1 MVSKVCCA
9 PTVLSARCSLGAGR
23 PQHPRG
29 TVRNTS
35 YPHVVVLGI
44 RSLLP
49 SRLARKEQEGR
60 RKLDAR
66 TELGNLILI
75 NEPALRVS

>member
-1 MVSKVCCA
+1 MISKVCCA
-9 PTVLSARCSLGAGR
+9 PTVLSAHCSLGAGR

-44 RSLLP
+44 RSLP
-49 SRLARKEQEGR
+49 SRFARKEQEGR

-75 NEPALRVS
+75 NEHALRVS